1 MRSNQRKIGAV
12 LSYATIIA
20 NTLIQLLYTPFLIR
34 KLGQSEYG
42 LFSLVSSIIGYLT
55 VLDLGFGNAIIV
67 HSTKYRTQGE
77 EKKEIKLYGMFR
89 IIYMIIGVIVGIV
102 GLVLLLNTNNIFGSS
117 LKIEELQKMR
127 IMMLILSFN
136 LFATFSF
143 SLYSSIITSHEQF
156 IFQKIIALIN
166 AIAKP
171 CIMIPLLFLGFKS
184 IALCVAITVVN
195 IAVLLSNY
203 IFCRKKL
210 KIKVKFYGFDKKIFR
225 TILTYSFWI
234 FINQI
239 VDKINWSADQFIL
252 GAISGT
258 VAVSVYSAAS
268 TLNTLFINLST
279 AISGVM
285 LPKVSKMVAQK
296 ASSEKL
302 TEEFIKVGRIQYY
315 IIFLMASGLVIFGK
329 QFIRL
334 WLGDDFEETYA
345 IALILIIPLCF
356 PLIQNLGLSILQAM
370 NKYKFKAVSTFIMSI
385 LNIFMSIAL
394 VRKYGA
400 TGAAVGTAIA
410 LVVCNILII
419 NVYYKKIIGL
429 NVVKFWAQIMKM
441 TALFMIPAATCA
453 VVVNNLVLDSWRK
466 IGIAIAA
473 YSICYGMFAFVFCLN
488 NYEKGIIKTF
498 ILMLNKATEGRKK

>member
-42 LFSLVSSIIGYLT
+42 LFSLVSSIISYLT

-67 HSTKYRTQGE
+67 HSTKYRAQGE
-77 EKKEIKLYGMFR
+77 AKKEQKLYGMFR
-89 IIYMIIGVIVGIV
+89 AVYLIIGVIAGIV

-117 LKIEELQKMR
+117 LKTEELQKMR

-166 AIAKP
+166 TLAKP
-171 CIMIPLLFLGFKS
+171 CLMIPLLFLGFKS
-184 IALCVAITVVN
+184 IALCVVITVVN

-285 LPKVSKMVAQK
+285 LPKVSKMIAQN

-334 WLGDDFEETYA
+334 WLGDGFEETYA

-356 PLIQNLGLSILQAM
+356 PLIQNLGLSIMQAM

-419 NVYYKKIIGL
+419 NIYYKKIIGL

-441 TALFMIPAATCA
+441 TVLFMIPAATCA
-453 VVVNNLVLDSWRK
+453 IAVNNFVLDSWMK

-498 ILMLNKATEGRKK
+498 ILMLNKATKGRKK